1 MEIEARF
8 ERLRYEETNCA
19 NFVADVIRTEYD
31 NAELALVNC
40 GTLRSNAIIPAG
52 EVTLRM
58 VQELLPMVDQ
68 IVLLRVP
75 GDVILQIL
83 ENSVSE
89 WPALD
94 GRFGVFSGIKF
105 SFDPD

>member
-8 ERLRYEETNCA
+8 EKLRYEETNCA
-19 NFVADVIRTEYD
+19 NFVADVIRTEYA
-31 NAELALVNC
+31 NAELALINC

-75 GDVILQIL
+75 GDVVL
-83 ENSVSE
+83 
-89 WPALD
+89 
-94 GRFGVFSGIKF
+94 
-105 SFDPD
+105 